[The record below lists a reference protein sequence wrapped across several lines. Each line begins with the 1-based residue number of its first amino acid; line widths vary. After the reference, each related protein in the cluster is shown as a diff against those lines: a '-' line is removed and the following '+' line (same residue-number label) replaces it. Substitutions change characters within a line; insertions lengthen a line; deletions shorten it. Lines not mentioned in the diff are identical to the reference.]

1 MGNDRPFE
9 KIGGRGMGRMI
20 LSYDDVKVN
29 CNPVTR
35 NVVEGDKI

>member
-9 KIGGRGMGRMI
+9 KIGGRGTGGMI
-20 LSYDDVKVN
+20 LSYGDVKVN

-35 NVVEGDKI
+35 NVVESVKI

>member
-1 MGNDRPFE
+1 MENDRPFE
-9 KIGGRGMGRMI
+9 KIGGRGMGGMI
-20 LSYDDVKVN
+20 LSYGDVNLN